1 MKENSLYMGTILV
14 GTSSW
19 TDPTLIASRRFYPDS
34 AKSPEA
40 RLRYYSSQFNL
51 VEVDS
56 TYYSLPEQRTSSL
69 WATRTPDDFVFD
81 IKAFRLFTQHP
92 TPVKFLPKDIRQNL
106 SAPLSEKTNVY
117 LKELPTE
124 LSAEIYKRFEQ
135 ALFPLRRAGKLG
147 AIFLQFPPWFF
158 PGSEQREYIL
168 SLKEK
173 LGEHRLAVE
182 FRNGTWLNEKN
193 EGRTLDF
200 LRQNGLSFVCVD
212 EPQGFRSSL
221 PPVAEMT
228 STLAVV
234 RFHGRNRETWEK
246 KGITAAERF
255 NYLYSNKELEEWI
268 PKIHHLET
276 QTQEVHVL
284 FNNCYQDKAVV
295 NAKQMSEM
303 LQRESTL
310 RG

>member
-1 MKENSLYMGTILV
+1 MGTILV

-34 AKSPEA
+34 AKSAEA
-40 RLRYYSSQFNL
+40 RLRFYADQFSL

-56 TYYSLPEQRTSSL
+56 TYYSLPEQRTSFL
-69 WATRTPDDFVFD
+69 WAGRTSGGFVFD

-92 TPVKFLPKDIRQNL
+92 TPVKFLPKDIRQSL
-106 SAPLSEKTNVY
+106 TGTLAEKTNVY
-117 LKELPTE
+117 LKELPAE
-124 LSAEIYKRFEQ
+124 LVGEIYKRFEL
-135 ALFPLRRAGKLG
+135 ALFPLRRASKLG
-147 AIFLQFPPWFF
+147 AVFLQFPPWFF

-168 SLKEK
+168 SVKEK
-173 LGEHRLAVE
+173 LGNERLAVE

-193 EGRTLDF
+193 EARTLDF

-212 EPQGFRSSL
+212 EPQGFKSSV

-228 STLAVV
+228 ASLAVV

-255 NYLYSNKELEEWI
+255 NYLYDEKELEEWK
-268 PKIHHLET
+268 PKIEHLKAKTE
-276 QTQEVHVL
+276 QVHVL

-295 NAKQMSEM
+295 NAKQMKEM
-303 LQRESTL
+303 LQKEGT
-310 RG
+310 